1 MLKNETKRKLKAG
14 GVAVGTFLNINAP
27 RLVELCGYTGYDFVI
42 FDAEHGPADY
52 EVVEGLVRAAEL
64 TGITPLVRI
73 AQNVPQVILRYLDMG
88 CVGAQ
93 IPMVNT
99 KADAE
104 AVVKAC
110 KYPPAGIRGLAGVRP
125 AAYGVMGPMPEYVK
139 KANEEMLVIVQ
150 VETMQAVGNVQEI
163 LAVPGIDV
171 VFIGPTDLASSMG
184 YAGDFNRP
192 EVQEMLFRLI
202 RDIRAAGIAPGTLAL
217 GGVAGSKK
225 LIEAGVQYLVP
236 SATGFMV
243 AAGRAYLKDMG
254 LGRKPE

>member
-1 MLKNETKRKLKAG
+1 MLKNETKAKIKAG
-14 GVAVGTFLNINAP
+14 GVAVGTFLNVNHP
-27 RLVELCGYTGYDFVI
+27 RLVELCGYTGYDFAI

-73 AQNVPQVILRYLDMG
+73 AQNVPQVILRYLDEG
-88 CVGAQ
+88 CLGAQ

-99 KADAE
+99 RADAE

-125 AAYGVMGPMPEYVK
+125 ARYGVMEPMPQYVDQ
-139 KANEEMLVIVQ
+139 ANEEVMVIVQ
-150 VETMQAVGNVQEI
+150 AETMQAANNLAEI

-171 VFIGPTDLASSMG
+171 IFIGPTDLASSMG
-184 YAGDFNRP
+184 YKGDFNRP
-192 EVQEMLFRLI
+192 EVQDQLFKMIKQI
-202 RDIRAAGIAPGTLAL
+202 RDAGVAPGTLAL
-217 GGVAGSKK
+217 GGVAGSKN
-225 LIEAGVQYLVP
+225 LVDAGVQYLVP
-236 SATGFMV
+236 SATGLMV
-243 AAGRAYLKDMG
+243 AAGRQFLKDIG